1 MIFGRI
7 ALRQLID
14 VLNEMV
20 QVMLNRF
27 LSPAIPGM
35 GRLAIKHRLANY
47 PESIVKKVLGDQHR
61 SLTR

>member
-27 LSPAIPGM
+27 LPPTIPGM
-35 GRLAIKHRLANY
+35 GRLAVKHRLANH
-47 PESIVKKVLGDQHR
+47 PEGIVE
-61 SLTR
+61 